1 MKLRKH
7 QPLEEEGAFWMSC
20 TRHEMIHQRNTYE
33 KARTQPRQLQSFST
47 CITKQTVFCCL
58 SAEYCVT
65 VFFTD
70 VGNVFKL
77 VIFFKCF
84 LFCYG
89 LFRFRK
95 CWKLFSRRL
104 PVIYTVLFKQYLEEP
119 KVSDNGW
126 LVRFRN
132 SWSNCSLCEESKKRS
147 KQVFYPPETGLT
159 GCLYSSLFSWVH
171 PVQNTGKVLFSE
183 KEKRCIIY
191 KSRFVLLNSS
201 FVFWLAIRTRQSMAR
216 LVKIYRDTTN

>member
-1 MKLRKH
+1 MY
-7 QPLEEEGAFWMSC
+7 
-20 TRHEMIHQRNTYE
+20 YE
-33 KARTQPRQLQSFST
+33 TDRVLLFISWILCYS
-47 CITKQTVFCCL
+47 
-58 SAEYCVT
+58 
-65 VFFTD
+65 FFTD

-104 PVIYTVLFKQYLEEP
+104 PVIYTVLFEQHLEEP

-183 KEKRCIIY
+183 KEKRCIINL
-191 KSRFVLLNSS
+191 VS
-201 FVFWLAIRTRQSMAR
+201 FYWTRPLYFDSP
-216 LVKIYRDTTN
+216 

>member
-1 MKLRKH
+1 ML
-7 QPLEEEGAFWMSC
+7 
-20 TRHEMIHQRNTYE
+20 
-33 KARTQPRQLQSFST
+33 
-47 CITKQTVFCCL
+47 
-58 SAEYCVT
+58 
-65 VFFTD
+65 
-70 VGNVFKL
+70 
-77 VIFFKCF
+77 
-84 LFCYG
+84 
-89 LFRFRK
+89 
-95 CWKLFSRRL
+95 
-104 PVIYTVLFKQYLEEP
+104 LFKQYLEEP

-201 FVFWLAIRTRQSMAR
+201 FVFWLAIRTRQNMAR
-216 LVKIYRDTTN
+216 LVKNIQGYNKLNWLWSIYLFGFGRRTYGNLNCDVWLIGELRVHKRVTEITGKREVQIFPKLYNV

>member
-1 MKLRKH
+1 MKWPINSTPTKKQEHNIDNSKVLVRVLRNR
-7 QPLEEEGAFWMSC
+7 PCFVV
-20 TRHEMIHQRNTYE
+20 Y
-33 KARTQPRQLQSFST
+33 QLNIVLQ
-47 CITKQTVFCCL
+47 
-58 SAEYCVT
+58 
-65 VFFTD
+65 FFTD

-104 PVIYTVLFKQYLEEP
+104 PVIYTVLFEQHLEEP

-147 KQVFYPPETGLT
+147 KQVFYPSETGLT

-201 FVFWLAIRTRQSMAR
+201 FVFWLAIRTRQNMAR